1 MYSINQISENGF
13 DKITLRDNSNGCFAD
28 IIPSCGGILHQFG
41 TERNGEVIRVIDN
54 YASLKEFREEV
65 ESLGFRSCKL
75 SPFVCR
81 LKDGSYTFGEN
92 HYQIQNGYDQNALH
106 GLLYK
111 KSFTVIAHHAEPEGA
126 VLRLHYAYNNEDPG
140 FPFVYDC
147 FVTYELL
154 KDCRLKI
161 STTIHNHSDGL
172 MPIQDGWHP
181 YFTLGGKIDDLELEF
196 QSLNRMV
203 FDDHLLPTGEK
214 AKDET
219 FGSLRTIG
227 DIHLDNCYELDF
239 QECQPLCVLRN
250 VSNQVEVQLFPDSS
264 YPFLQVYTPDHRR
277 SIAIENL
284 SGPPNGFNLGFGY
297 KTLQRGEE
305 AVFSTTYKIHLLKQ

>member
-1 MYSINQISENGF
+1 MYSIDQVSENGF
-13 DKITLRDNSNGCFAD
+13 NVFILRDYNTGCFTK
-28 IIPSCGGILHQFG
+28 IIPSCGGILHEFG
-41 TERNGEVIRVIDN
+41 IDSNGEPINVIDQ
-54 YASLKEFREEV
+54 YASLQEFQEQAET
-65 ESLGFRSCKL
+65 LGFRSCKL

-81 LKDGSYTFGEN
+81 LKDASYTFGEH
-92 HYQIQNGYDQNALH
+92 HYQIQNGYDQHALH

-111 KSFTVIAHHAEPEGA
+111 KVFTVISHHTSDEGA
-126 VLRLHYAYNNEDPG
+126 SLRLHYQYDKEDTG

-147 FVTYELL
+147 FVTYELMN
-154 KDCRLKI
+154 DHRLKI

-172 MPIQDGWHP
+172 MPVQDGWHP

-196 QSLNRMV
+196 QSLHRMV
-203 FDDHLLPTGEK
+203 FDDQLLPTGVK
-214 AKDET
+214 VKDET
-219 FGSLRTIG
+219 FGSLKKIG
-227 DIHLDNCYELDF
+227 NIHLDNCYELDL

-250 VSNQVEVQLFPDSS
+250 VSGGIEVQLFPESS

-305 AVFSTTYKIHLLKQ
+305 AIFSTTYKIHLLKH

>member
-1 MYSINQISENGF
+1 MYTIDQVSENGF
-13 DKITLRDNSNGCFAD
+13 DIFVLKDHSTGSYAKV
-28 IIPSCGGILHQFG
+28 IPSCGGILHEFG
-41 TERNGEVIRVIDN
+41 TEKNNEVINVIEH
-54 YASLKEFREEV
+54 YASLSEFREQV

-81 LKDGSYTFGEN
+81 LKNSSYTFGEN
-92 HYQIQNGYDQNALH
+92 HYQVRNGYDQHALH

-111 KSFTVIAHHAEPEGA
+111 KSFTVVSHQANPDSAT
-126 VLRLHYAYNNEDPG
+126 LRLHYSFDNEDPG
-140 FPFVYDC
+140 FPFRYDC
-147 FVTYELL
+147 FVNYELMN
-154 KDCRLKI
+154 DCRLKI

-172 MPIQDGWHP
+172 MPVQDGWHP
-181 YFTLGGKIDDLELEF
+181 YFKLGGRIDNLELEF
-196 QSLNRMV
+196 QSLHRMV
-203 FDDHLLPTGEK
+203 FDDQLLPTGEK
-214 AKDET
+214 VKDET
-219 FGSLRTIG
+219 FGSLRKIG

-250 VSNQVEVQLFPDSS
+250 VSTGVEVQLFPEPS
-264 YPFLQVYTPDHRR
+264 YPYLQVYTPGDRK

-305 AVFSTTYKIHLLKQ
+305 TTFSTTYKIHLLKQ